1 MSSVPA
7 GLVDRRGWTTLLMV
21 QAWLFN
27 AKNVALHRS
36 LDSFGIA
43 RGAGA
48 LFTGMLG

>member
-1 MSSVPA
+1 
-7 GLVDRRGWTTLLMV
+7 MV
-21 QAWLFN
+21 QGRQRQ
-27 AKNVALHRS
+27 VRS